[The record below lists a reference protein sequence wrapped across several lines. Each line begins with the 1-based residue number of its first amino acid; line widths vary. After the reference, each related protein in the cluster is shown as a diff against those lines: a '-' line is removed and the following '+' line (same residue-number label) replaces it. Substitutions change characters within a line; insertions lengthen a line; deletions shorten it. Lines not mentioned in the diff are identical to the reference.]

1 MLLRAVAVL
10 LVSGVLVSALLS
22 ACAPAPDGLPDPV
35 VVRTTTTPP
44 EPQPAA
50 PCASLRVPVGMLA
63 PQPGEGLR
71 LLVVEV
77 AAS

>member
-10 LVSGVLVSALLS
+10 LVSGVLVSGLLR

-35 VVRTTTTPP
+35 VVRTTTPP
-44 EPQPAA
+44 EPQQAA
-50 PCASLRVPVGMLA
+50 PCASLRVPVGLLA
-63 PQPGEGLR
+63 PEPGEGLR

-77 AAS
+77 AAP

>member
-1 MLLRAVAVL
+1 MLLRAVVVL
-10 LVSGVLVSALLS
+10 LVSGVLASGLLR
-22 ACAPAPDGLPDPV
+22 ACAPAPDALPDPV
-35 VVRTTTTPP
+35 VVRTTTMPGG
-44 EPQPAA
+44 PQPAA
-50 PCASLRVPVGMLA
+50 PCASLRVPVGVLA